1 MLKAGPLEERFRAL
15 RRRVAALASL
25 SGLGW
30 ALLAAAAVWLAFA
43 WFDLLWELSP
53 AARIAANTLAVIAA
67 IVGLASAL
75 WRARQD
81 GRPLVLAGRLDEAAA
96 TGGQIRSG
104 YDLAV
109 ESADLQALESGDSQ
123 ALLIAQ
129 HDTAKVLA
137 RLHAELRRGLAHF
150 DNRSRGNIG
159 GNRLVIAGRVHPN
172 AANHRCQHL
181 RRGALLRRGGAVHA
195 AAGRDA
201 MAALQRPGGRPPALF
216 ANSIRHR
223 AGWYS
228 GALWPWFGSESH
240 DQRPAGR
247 AVELVLQGSATEPE
261 EVLPMFPESDG
272 HWRGVLSRVTTPT
285 QYFVRAGRARSQ
297 RYGLEVIMIPRL
309 ESVRFRITPPAYT
322 RRPPYDGPVP
332 QAGIAGLKGT
342 KVEVWAKSNRPLA
355 GGSVEVALD
364 KGRTPVGL
372 RPLPDDDQQV
382 TGAFE
387 IRSAGKLESASPTP
401 RATTIRTNSPR
412 P

>member
-137 RLHAELRRGLAHF
+137 RLHAELRRGLAHLTIA
-150 DNRSRGNIG
+150 RAATLAATVSSSRVVSTRTLRITVASICGVALCFAAAALFMP
-159 GNRLVIAGRVHPN
+159 RLVATQWLRFSDPAGDHPPYSQIQF
-172 AANHRCQHL
+172 AIE
-181 RRGALLRRGGAVHA
+181 
-195 AAGRDA
+195 
-201 MAALQRPGGRPPALF
+201 PGGTQVLYGHGLEVKATTKGPPVEQL
-216 ANSIRHR
+216 
-223 AGWYS
+223 
-228 GALWPWFGSESH
+228 
-240 DQRPAGR
+240 
-247 AVELVLQGSATEPE
+247 ELVLQGSATEPE

-285 QYFVRAGRARSQ
+285 QYFVRAGRA
-297 RYGLEVIMIPRL
+297 
-309 ESVRFRITPPAYT
+309 A
-322 RRPPYDGPVP
+322 
-332 QAGIAGLKGT
+332 A
-342 KVEVWAKSNRPLA
+342 
-355 GGSVEVALD
+355 
-364 KGRTPVGL
+364 
-372 RPLPDDDQQV
+372 
-382 TGAFE
+382 
-387 IRSAGKLESASPTP
+387 SATAWK
-401 RATTIRTNSPR
+401 
-412 P
+412 